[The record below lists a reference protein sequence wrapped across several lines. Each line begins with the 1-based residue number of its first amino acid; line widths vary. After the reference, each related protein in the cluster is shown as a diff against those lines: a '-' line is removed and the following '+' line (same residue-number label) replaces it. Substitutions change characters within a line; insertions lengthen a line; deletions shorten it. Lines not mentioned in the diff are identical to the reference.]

1 MDFKENTLYY
11 YEVQNSDSMHFECG
25 GVFDGHVIPV
35 LLEMFETHLLSDVV
49 NAQILENDYGPVS
62 MALYEEKERLEILLD
77 KINTTLSA
85 DPADIE
91 RHEVNIGNYYV
102 YFSILRPAAAGQVFW
117 ATGLAPAQNSV
128 SLSEKIKAFSE
139 KLVQDMKN
147 LGQQGGVG
155 YNPTKSEKSVLEL

>member
-1 MDFKENTLYY
+1 MALKPNTFYY
-11 YEVQNSDSMHFECG
+11 HTAQKNGGIHFECG
-25 GVFDGHVIPV
+25 GGFDLNAIPL
-35 LLEMFETHLLSDVV
+35 LLEIYETHLLDFVV
-49 NAQILENDYGPVS
+49 NSENLGPVYSGVS
-62 MALYEEKERLEILLD
+62 MGIYEEKERLEILLD

-117 ATGLAPAQNSV
+117 ATGLAPAQNSAP
-128 SLSEKIKAFSE
+128 LSEKIKAFSE

>member
-25 GVFDGHVIPV
+25 GVFDGNVIPV

-77 KINTTLSA
+77 KIKTTGSA
-85 DPADIE
+85 SEFDTEKREIE
-91 RHEVNIGNYYV
+91 IGNYYK
-102 YFSILRPAAAGQVFW
+102 YFSILKPMHGKVFW
-117 ATGLAPAQNSV
+117 ASGLIPTQRAMEISDKVNMF
-128 SLSEKIKAFSE
+128 KA
-139 KLVQDMKN
+139 
-147 LGQQGGVG
+147 
-155 YNPTKSEKSVLEL
+155 